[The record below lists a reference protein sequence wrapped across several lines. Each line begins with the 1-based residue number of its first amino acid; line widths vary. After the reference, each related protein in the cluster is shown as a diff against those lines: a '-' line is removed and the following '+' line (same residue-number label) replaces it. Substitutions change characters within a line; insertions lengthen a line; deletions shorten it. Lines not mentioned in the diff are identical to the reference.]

1 MTRWHHVSKHWF
13 SWAVNERQIPDRVFI
28 FHTKL
33 PLVSFSDLPSIRS
46 NRPFSHQELRSF
58 SELTFPTL
66 RAPNP
71 LESRFRILNSRSLP
85 AMAKEKEKE
94 KRGIN
99 VLALA
104 GGAALVAVAVNL
116 AISAINA
123 KKSKSHKKKGL
134 SSSSSFFFL
143 RCDQDRC
150 CSISLSLGFFPLF
163 LFAFFSRRFLL
174 RCYDNC
180 RSLLWFGK
188 VCAFNLIDSFLVA
201 KKNQGIIWEFKQA
214 LFSV

>member
-1 MTRWHHVSKHWF
+1 MT
-13 SWAVNERQIPDRVFI
+13 ERQIPDRVFI

-134 SSSSSFFFL
+134 SSSSSFFFSPL
-143 RCDQDRC
+143 RSR
-150 CSISLSLGFFPLF
+150 SMLFYFFEFGIFSPF
-163 LFAFFSRRFLL
+163 SFCFFFKEVFASLL
-174 RCYDNC
+174 R
-180 RSLLWFGK
+180 
-188 VCAFNLIDSFLVA
+188 
-201 KKNQGIIWEFKQA
+201 
-214 LFSV
+214 